1 MAAHSSWEGFLKLSL
16 ISVPV
21 RAYNA
26 AVPGG
31 GDIHFHQ
38 IHGKCGNRIHYKK
51 VCPVHGEVTKDEIVS
66 GYEFKK
72 DKYVEFDKEELENLR
87 SADEK
92 AINIEAFVSPGQIA
106 PMYLS
111 GRAFFL
117 VPSGPAGQKPYGLL
131 RDVRSQKDRCAV
143 ATVVMSGHDEAVLI
157 RADDKILTMTIL
169 YREDQIKNPSAFKD
183 EVTSAKATPQ
193 ESKLAGILVDEST
206 SKDFDFSQFKDQYAE
221 RVSHAIDAKLKDKDL
236 SAEPHKKAP
245 RVINLMDAL
254 RKSLDHSR
262 KATNKPSGTSG
273 RSKGKR
279 SA

>member
-1 MAAHSSWEGFLKLSL
+1 MAARSSWEGFLKLSL

-51 VCPVHGEVTKDEIVS
+51 VCPIHGEVTKDEIVS

-72 DKYVEFDKEELENLR
+72 DKYVEFDKEELEKLR
-87 SADEK
+87 SPDEK

-106 PMYLS
+106 PTHLS
-111 GRAFFL
+111 GRTFYL
-117 VPSGPAGQKPYGLL
+117 VPAGPAGQKSYSLL
-131 RDVRSQKDRCAV
+131 RDVMAQKNRCAI
-143 ATVVMSGHDEAVLI
+143 ATIVMSGHDEAVLI
-157 RADDKILTMTIL
+157 RPEAKMLTMTML
-169 YREDQIKNPSAFKD
+169 YRDDQIKNPSAFQD
-183 EVTSAKATPQ
+183 EVKSVKATPQ
-193 ESKLAGILVDEST
+193 ESKLAAILVDEST
-206 SKDFDFSQFKDQYAE
+206 PKDFDFAQLKDQFTE
-221 RVSHAIDAKLKDKDL
+221 RVSHAIDAKLKGKDL

-254 RKSLDHSR
+254 RKSLDHAR
-262 KATNKPSGTSG
+262 KATTKPSGTPG
-273 RSKGKR
+273 RSKRKR